1 MKKKPET
8 DIDDMPAEYD
18 LDHSQARPN
27 RFASRLPQGHVIGII
42 LEEDVAKVFDSSEA
56 VNRFLRS
63 AIEAMP
69 QRASKPDEGRPAKL
83 VKRRAAR

>member
-1 MKKKPET
+1 MKKRAAAAEPE
-8 DIDDMPAEYD
+8 DMPAEFD
-18 LDHSQARPN
+18 LDNSQARPN
-27 RFASRLPQGHVIGII
+27 RFASRLPQGHVIGVV

-69 QRASKPDEGRPAKL
+69 QGASESNASRRTKKP
-83 VKRRAAR
+83 RRQAG